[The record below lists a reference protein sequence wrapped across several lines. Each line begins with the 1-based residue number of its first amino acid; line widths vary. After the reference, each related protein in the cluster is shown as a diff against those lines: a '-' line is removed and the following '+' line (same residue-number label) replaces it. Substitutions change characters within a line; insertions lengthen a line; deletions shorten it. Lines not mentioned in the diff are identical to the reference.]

1 MGNESDLKYFMVVIA
16 LLLTMVLLL
25 LSTSLL
31 ADSRTPCNT
40 ATPDRS
46 RCAGRGCALNLL
58 VRPEGPL

>member
-31 ADSRTPCNT
+31 ADSRAPCNT
-40 ATPDRS
+40 ATPEQHVIDL
-46 RCAGRGCALNLL
+46 AVLEEGAL
-58 VRPEGPL
+58 

>member
-40 ATPDRS
+40 ATPEQHVIDL
-46 RCAGRGCALNLL
+46 AVLEEGAL
-58 VRPEGPL
+58 